1 MKWLRFVWRDIR
13 GTPRWSAA
21 FVASLALGV
30 FGLALVQAFQGS
42 VRDSLSERSRALLGA
57 DLSVTARRPLTDEEE
72 RALAESLQGLEYRR
86 AQGVELFSM
95 VSSPRGTRLVEVVA
109 LEPQFPFYGT
119 LELRGGGK
127 REGEGRVWIDPEL
140 EAQLQLKVG
149 ERVRIGTGEF
159 LIADAVS
166 SDSGNAWKGNTL
178 APRIYMDL
186 RELSKTGLVQKGTTA
201 RFKAFLAIGPEADLS
216 AIALKLDRTL
226 SDNAIQ
232 IVTHEKSSEQIGRML
247 GLLSDYLGLISLMS
261 LFLSALGAAFLFR
274 EALRARRKELAIRM
288 SLGLT
293 QAEVFWQDLL
303 RLVLLGAAGAALALG
318 ALAIALPW
326 ATGALSGTFNFDVPP
341 RISGLTVAIS
351 LWVGAFGGLWACL
364 PVLMQVWRLRPAL
377 VFQEGEGEGATRAP
391 LWTWI
396 PGFAVFYALSIWQ
409 AHSFRVGSL
418 FFVAFLASGAILGL
432 SVVGALR
439 GLERMSLRGSLPLRL
454 LIRSLSRARA
464 TTATAF
470 VVLGLGA
477 LLMNLIPQ
485 LELNVRS
492 ELEAPES
499 GRVPSLFLFDIQ
511 EDQLEGVLA
520 LARERGAKPGEPSP
534 LIRGRLES
542 INGEAFEKRMD
553 ERKALTREEEQENR
567 FRNRGFN
574 LTYRAQLTE
583 SEEIVDG
590 KAAEKPEDVSLEYRF
605 AERIGARVGDQL
617 VFDIQGVRVEGKVA
631 NLRKVQWTSFQ
642 PNFFVQ
648 FPTGVLEDAP
658 KTFLLSVGRMES
670 SSKLELQNAMVEKF
684 PNVSAVDVSSVVE
697 RLIKVFSQM
706 GQAVSWM
713 AWIAL
718 VSGFGV
724 LFSIARHQAR
734 TRVREVQVLKALGGD
749 SALVRGLMLGE
760 SLWIALGAALL
771 GIGLSFGVSYGISVV
786 IFDGVWVLDPSI
798 PLRTLFGMLG
808 LTLVLSWLASA
819 EAARARPAGL
829 LQDEGALLR

>member
-1 MKWLRFVWRDIR
+1 
-13 GTPRWSAA
+13 
-21 FVASLALGV
+21 VASLALGV

-42 VRDSLSERSRALLGA
+42 VLESLSERSRALLGA
-57 DLSVTARRPLTDEEE
+57 DLSVAARRALTDEEE
-72 RALAESLQGLEYRR
+72 RLLRDALQGLQYRR

-95 VSSPRGTRLVEVVA
+95 VSSPRGTRLIEVVA
-109 LEPQFPFYGT
+109 IESQFPFYGA

-127 REGEGRVWIDPEL
+127 LEGEGRVWIDPEL
-140 EAQLQLKVG
+140 EVQLQLKVG

-166 SDSGNAWKGNTL
+166 ADSGNAWKGNTL

-201 RFKAFLAIGPEADLS
+201 RYKAFFAFSPETDLQAVS
-216 AIALKLDRTL
+216 QKLDRTL

-303 RLVLLGAAGAALALG
+303 RLVLLGAAGAVVALVI
-318 ALAIALPW
+318 LAIALPW
-326 ATGALSGTFNFDVPP
+326 ATGALSGTFSFDVPP
-341 RISGLTVAIS
+341 RISALTIAIS
-351 LWVGAFGGLWACL
+351 LGVGALGGLWACL

-377 VFQEGEGEGATRAP
+377 VFQEGEGSETARAP
-391 LWTWI
+391 LWAWV
-396 PGFAVFYALSIWQ
+396 PGLLVFYALSVWQ

-432 SVVGALR
+432 AVVGALR
-439 GLERMSLRGSLPLRL
+439 GLERVSVRGPLSLRL
-454 LIRSLSRARA
+454 LARSLSRARA

-470 VVLGLGA
+470 VVLGLGS

-485 LELNVRS
+485 LELNVRT

-499 GRVPSLFLFDIQ
+499 GKVPSLFLFDIQ
-511 EDQLEGVLA
+511 EDQLEGVLK
-520 LARERGAKPGEPSP
+520 LARERGARPGEPSP

-574 LTYRAQLTE
+574 LTYRAKLTE
-583 SEEIVDG
+583 SEEIVEG
-590 KAAEKPEDVSLEYRF
+590 RPAVEPEDVSLEYRF
-605 AERIGARVGDQL
+605 AERIGARVGDRL
-617 VFDIQGVRVEGKVA
+617 VFDIQGVSLEGKVA

-648 FPTGVLEDAP
+648 FPLGVLDDAP
-658 KTFLLSVGRMES
+658 KTFLLSIGRMES
-670 SSKLELQNAMVEKF
+670 APKLELQNAMVEKY

-697 RLIKVFSQM
+697 RLIKVFGQM
-706 GQAVSWM
+706 GQAVAWM

-734 TRVREVQVLKALGGD
+734 TRVREVQVLKALGAD
-749 SALVRGLMLGE
+749 SGLVRRLMLGE
-760 SLWIALGAALL
+760 SLLIALGAALL
-771 GIGLSFGVSYGISVV
+771 GIGLSFGMSYGISVF
-786 IFDGVWVLDPSI
+786 IFDGVWVFDPVI
-798 PLRTLFGMLG
+798 PLRTLVGMLAM
-808 LTLVLSWLASA
+808 TLALSWLASL
-819 EAARARPAGL
+819 EATRARPAGL